1 MASRTKNAVRNIGW
15 GITYKVSTLLLP
27 FVVRTVMIYSLGS
40 EYLGLSSLFTSV
52 LNVLSLA
59 ELGVGSAMV
68 YAMYKPVAENDTDT
82 VCALLNLYRK
92 IYKIIGTIIIV
103 MGMAIMPFLRNFI
116 SGDTP
121 DDVNIYTLFTIY
133 LFNTAVVTCCSHIK
147 HPY

>member
-92 IYKIIGTIIIV
+92 IYKIIGTIII
-103 MGMAIMPFLRNFI
+103 L
-116 SGDTP
+116 
-121 DDVNIYTLFTIY
+121 
-133 LFNTAVVTCCSHIK
+133 
-147 HPY
+147 